1 MNPSQLAINSVSTR
15 QDSLPDLL
23 DAYAAAGFEN
33 VEFQLGAVH
42 EYLDA
47 GHDVDDVRSLL
58 VERDLRC
65 VGGFESTV
73 SCFGGDP
80 VEDNREIIENARIL
94 SDLGAETMVVGTDG
108 PDTGDEHGEDPDV
121 VDACSEAF
129 AAVARRV
136 DLTLCLEF
144 NWSPVVRSLRSAT
157 LVSRG
162 SRRENV
168 GVLFDPAHYHC
179 TPTKFEDLTET
190 TVAEIAHV
198 HVDDMVDRP
207 GDLSH
212 PNDDRALPGEGHL
225 DLDRLLGRVES
236 AGYDG
241 YFSIELFDDDLR
253 AIPPEDAARRMYE
266 SLEGL
271 CEG

>member
-1 MNPSQLAINSVSTR
+1 MDPSQLAINSVSTR
-15 QDSLPDLL
+15 QDRLPELL

-42 EYLDA
+42 EYLDG
-47 GHDVDDVRSLL
+47 GHDVEDVRSLL
-58 VERDLRC
+58 AERDLRC

-73 SCFGGDP
+73 ACFGDDP
-80 VEDNREIIENARIL
+80 IEDNEGIIENARIL
-94 SDLGAETMVVGTDG
+94 ADLGADTMVVGTDG
-108 PDTGDEHGEDPDV
+108 PDANDASGGTDV
-121 VDACSEAF
+121 VDACSETL
-129 AAVARRV
+129 AAIARRV
-136 DLTLCLEF
+136 DLTICLEF
-144 NWSPVVRSLRSAT
+144 NWSPVVRSLRSAA
-157 LVSRG
+157 LVSRASG
-162 SRRENV
+162 RANV

-179 TPTKFEDLTET
+179 TPTKFGDITEE

-198 HVDDMVDRP
+198 HVDDMADRP

-212 PNDDRALPGEGHL
+212 PNDDRVLPGEGHL

-271 CEG
+271 PI